1 MIAALA
7 WCGASAALAQSS
19 PGLAHDSSL
28 PIEITADNLEVHR
41 DRRVAIF
48 RGRVQAVQGEMRLQ
62 ADEVVV
68 HYREGTEGERA
79 EAGSISRIDADGR
92 VFFSTSE
99 ETAEGK
105 HGVYDVDHS
114 TITLTGSV
122 VLARGDSVIRGER
135 LVLNLATGQSRMEA
149 APPGSGTRPRVK
161 SILVP
166 KGKRI
171 Q

>member
-1 MIAALA
+1 MLT

-19 PGLAHDSSL
+19 TRPAHDSSL
-28 PIEITADNLEVHR
+28 PIEITADSLEVHQ
-41 DRRVAIF
+41 DRRVAVF
-48 RGRVQAVQGEMRLQ
+48 TGRVQAVQGEMRLQ

-79 EAGSISRIDADGR
+79 EAGLISRIDAEGR
-92 VFFSTSE
+92 VFFSSSA

-105 HGVYDVDHS
+105 HGVYDVDQS

-122 VLARGDSVIRGER
+122 VLVRGDNVIRGEH
-135 LVLNLATGQSRMEA
+135 LVLNLATGQSRIEA
-149 APPGSGTRPRVK
+149 GPPGSGSRSRVK
-161 SILVP
+161 SIFVP
-166 KGKRI
+166 KGKQI